1 MRASIRRIDLT
12 QQPARVD
19 LWPSTEWL
27 SADIGLTK
35 PAPVGPQGRG
45 GLWVA
50 MARAV
55 ARAREASM
63 TTSWPDGSTAE
74 ALALADPA
82 PHLVYLARV
91 AGGVDDH
98 AGGHG
103 ADGPLPA

>member
-27 SADIGLTK
+27 SADMGLTE
-35 PAPVGPQGRG
+35 PTPVGPQGRG

-63 TTSWPDGSTAE
+63 TDPWSETGPE
-74 ALALADPA
+74 MADLGAPA
-82 PHLVYLARV
+82 PHLAYLARV
-91 AGGVDDH
+91 AAGVD
-98 AGGHG
+98 GH
-103 ADGPLPA
+103 DGRNGTDGSISV